1 MPPLT
6 LNSLD
11 ELKNHVGR
19 EIGVTDW
26 FPVTQERIQQFA
38 DATGDHQWIHVD
50 VERARLE
57 SPFKTTIAHGFL
69 TLSLLP
75 QFMPQV
81 LQIKGGMRMGIN
93 YGLNRLRF
101 VSPVRS
107 GIRVRARFTLQS
119 IKEFAEGLEM
129 VYLVTVE
136 GEGSEKPCCVAEWV
150 VRNYR

>member
-1 MPPLT
+1 MLT
-6 LNSLD
+6 LESVED
-11 ELKNHVGR
+11 LKNHVGQ
-19 EIGVTDW
+19 EIGVSDW
-26 FPVTQERIQQFA
+26 HTVTQQQIQQFA
-38 DATGDHQWIHVD
+38 DVTGDHQWIHVD
-50 VERARLE
+50 VERAQRE

-75 QFMPQV
+75 QFTPQV
-81 LQIKGGMRMGIN
+81 IRIKSGVRMGIN

-107 GIRVRARFTLQS
+107 GMRVRARYTLQS
-119 IKEFAEGLEM
+119 VKDFGEGLEM

-136 GEGSEKPCCVAEWV
+136 GEGLAKPCLVAEWV